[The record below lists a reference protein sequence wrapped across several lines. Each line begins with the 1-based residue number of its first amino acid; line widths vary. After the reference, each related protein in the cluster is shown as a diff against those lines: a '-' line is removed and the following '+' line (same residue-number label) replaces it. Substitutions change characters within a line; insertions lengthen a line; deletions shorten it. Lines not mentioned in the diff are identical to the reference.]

1 MLVVMTKWAT
11 LEKIDAVVAAIQKN
25 GYTARHV
32 PGGKKGT
39 YRHLTQQRGCALVCQ
54 SGFA

>member
-11 LEKIDAVVAAIQKN
+11 LEEIDAVVAAIQKN
-25 GYTARHV
+25 GYTAR
-32 PGGKKGT
+32 PIPWGKKGN